1 MQRTEGSQERRK
13 PKTGSQK
20 DTLFS
25 RESFGMRRAVKTLP
39 LICLPCTKSSLNA
52 TLEISY
58 FKARKHLMRTV
69 LIKVEKRVFKLI
81 TLEKQSINMLE
92 LS

>member
-1 MQRTEGSQERRK
+1 MQRTEGSLKKKNKDRK
-13 PKTGSQK
+13 RKRYFILKRKLGHAS
-20 DTLFS
+20 S
-25 RESFGMRRAVKTLP
+25 CETLP

-69 LIKVEKRVFKLI
+69 LIKVEKK
-81 TLEKQSINMLE
+81 SI
-92 LS
+92 

>member
-1 MQRTEGSQERRK
+1 
-13 PKTGSQK
+13 
-20 DTLFS
+20 
-25 RESFGMRRAVKTLP
+25 MRRAVKTLP